1 MKILFYVTNEILKG
15 VNGMEH
21 NQYHDKIR
29 KVAMD
34 FDKAVESRNVI
45 FILSSFTDNCEI
57 ELLGVKLIGKKGVEK
72 WISWLYKHI
81 VEIKF
86 LPITIMIDGD
96 TFFEEFVVKARLHN
110 GIEIQ
115 SKQAELIIYKDF
127 KIRNLRL
134 YFDRLDFADSIV
146 KGPINKA
153 ILRKLLRKSLD
164 GLI

>member
-86 LPITIMIDGD
+86 LPVYNTPYTTRNELLSASAKRLVPSAIPFMIGIVLIYADQKLAA
-96 TFFEEFVVKARLHN
+96 FSARAKIAK
-110 GIEIQ
+110 G
-115 SKQAELIIYKDF
+115 F
-127 KIRNLRL
+127 KKYSWRAKLGMI
-134 YFDRLDFADSIV
+134 FG
-146 KGPINKA
+146 KGK
-153 ILRKLLRKSLD
+153 K
-164 GLI
+164 